1 MLESYGVDAILTDV
15 GIYDSFYY
23 ACPPSYMPKGHG
35 LPYYEQVKKNVSI
48 PILGRSRMGDP
59 VLAAEAIEKGQIDAV
74 VLSRP
79 SLADTYFPRKVEMG
93 VEEKIRPC
101 IGCNMGCIGPL
112 LQKGTAVSCAV
123 NPRAFNELNTK
134 PKKTAAPRNIA
145 VIGGGAAGMQ
155 AALTAAEC
163 GHRVE
168 LFEKSGVLGGEMN
181 AAGAHSFKVEIHQL
195 RDWYIRELKEHEV
208 PVHMNCE
215 INTDEVKAKGFDT
228 VILATGA
235 SPLMPASIE
244 GIDKAVSAVEL
255 LEGKK
260 AAGDT
265 VVVVGGGMAGC
276 ETAVDLA
283 KSGKKVT
290 VVEALPD
297 ILSAE
302 FVPQQHK
309 LMLKDLFEYHNVA
322 TVTGKK
328 LVAVTGEGAVVEDA
342 EGKRETVPADTV
354 VVSIGL
360 RPNRSLAPDYYGK
373 NIAVYQIGS
382 AQAAGNII
390 TAMHEGFEVVYNMD

>member
-1 MLESYGVDAILTDV
+1 
-15 GIYDSFYY
+15 
-23 ACPPSYMPKGHG
+23 
-35 LPYYEQVKKNVSI
+35 
-48 PILGRSRMGDP
+48 
-59 VLAAEAIEKGQIDAV
+59 
-74 VLSRP
+74 
-79 SLADTYFPRKVEMG
+79 
-93 VEEKIRPC
+93 
-101 IGCNMGCIGPL
+101 
-112 LQKGTAVSCAV
+112 
-123 NPRAFNELNTK
+123 
-134 PKKTAAPRNIA
+134 
-145 VIGGGAAGMQ
+145 
-155 AALTAAEC
+155 
-163 GHRVE
+163 
-168 LFEKSGVLGGEMN
+168 MN

-215 INTDEVKAKGFDT
+215 INADEVKAKGFDT

-265 VVVVGGGMAGC
+265 VVVVGGGMVGC

-342 EGKRETVPADTV
+342 EGKRETVPAYTV

-382 AQAAGNII
+382 AQTAGNII
-390 TAMHEGFEVVYNMD
+390 TAVHEGFEVVYNMD